1 MKCCFR
7 RMVKVI
13 KMSLLIV
20 AETLLL
26 DFYVNGCRKWVRV

>member
-1 MKCCFR
+1 MSFQENGESD
-7 RMVKVI
+7 